1 MVWFPTFVPW
11 DCWIPGSFSGRPMP
25 CRHKMSNMAGE
36 NPQRSELLHRGY
48 RKRKEKVCQMFS
60 KKLLRKASL
69 VRRFQTS
76 VRCSEKELC
85 KFWSQNPQDPQ
96 SSVTATQIPCLFVL
110 GRSSATAC
118 RSKLSVRQTWVQKKW
133 NDSNDSSPKWICVD
147 RYIYIHILYFIYVTF
162 RILTTLFSVHLLFL
176 RASKDWSNLASL

>member
-1 MVWFPTFVPW
+1 
-11 DCWIPGSFSGRPMP
+11 
-25 CRHKMSNMAGE
+25 
-36 NPQRSELLHRGY
+36 
-48 RKRKEKVCQMFS
+48 MFS

-133 NDSNDSSPKWICVD
+133 NDSNDSSPKWIYVD
-147 RYIYIHILYFIYVTF
+147 RYIYIIHILYIYY
-162 RILTTLFSVHLLFL
+162 ILYMSLLEFSLLY
-176 RASKDWSNLASL
+176 LASTCCFCELRRIGRIWHLCSSPRPVIWATVNAKCAEKMDRWFTYGLW